1 MRGVEPQ
8 LPLRLQGKNTFMLP
22 SKLHDDLSTKQNH
35 ATSRRELLCPQLRFC
50 S

>member
-1 MRGVEPQ
+1 MS
-8 LPLRLQGKNTFMLP
+8 F

-35 ATSRRELLCPQLRFC
+35 VTSHRELLCPQLCFC

>member
-8 LPLRLQGKNTFMLP
+8 LPLRLQGKYTFIAL
-22 SKLHDDLSTKQNH
+22 SKLYDDLSTKQNH
-35 ATSRRELLCPQLRFC
+35 VTSRRELLCPQLRFC